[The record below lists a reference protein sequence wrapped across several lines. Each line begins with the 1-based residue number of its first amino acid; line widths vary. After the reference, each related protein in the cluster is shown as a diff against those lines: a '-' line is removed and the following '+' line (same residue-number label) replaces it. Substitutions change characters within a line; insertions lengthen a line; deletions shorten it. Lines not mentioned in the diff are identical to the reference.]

1 MYQGKSKKKG
11 NKVMWLYALSIA
23 LLLLSVCTTGVFA
36 YLKLIAGTTDNRF
49 NSAQSFNPIINE
61 ETFYGNI
68 KENVTVNVGE
78 IGYSVY
84 VRAAVV
90 VTWQDSSG
98 NVYVM
103 PPQAGEDYSI
113 IYGKQWKK
121 SDDDYWYYDSV
132 VKSGEVT
139 DCLITECKPLKK
151 APVEG
156 YTLNVKV
163 VAQTIQSAGF
173 TDVGNVAAKTD
184 VWNQSQ
190 LCTFF
195 HWLYVDIKMAVVCV
209 LAAELLF
216 YTEFLDQFIKYL
228 MDRLS

>member
-11 NKVMWLYALSIA
+11 NKVTWLYALSIA

-36 YLKLIAGTTDNRF
+36 YLKLSTGKTDNSF
-49 NSAQSFNPIINE
+49 NSAQSVNPIII
-61 ETFYGNI
+61 ETFVENTK
-68 KENVTVNVGE
+68 KEVKVNVGDTRYSE
-78 IGYSVY
+78 DDTGYSVY

-90 VTWQDSSG
+90 VTWRDSSG

-103 PPQAGEDYSI
+103 PPQEGVDYSI
-113 IYGKQWKK
+113 SYGKQWTKN
-121 SDDDYWYYDSV
+121 DDYWYYNSV
-132 VKSGEVT
+132 VVSGKET

-173 TDVGNVAAKTD
+173 TDVGNAVAKDD
-184 VWNQSQ
+184 VWN
-190 LCTFF
+190 
-195 HWLYVDIKMAVVCV
+195 
-209 LAAELLF
+209 
-216 YTEFLDQFIKYL
+216 
-228 MDRLS
+228 